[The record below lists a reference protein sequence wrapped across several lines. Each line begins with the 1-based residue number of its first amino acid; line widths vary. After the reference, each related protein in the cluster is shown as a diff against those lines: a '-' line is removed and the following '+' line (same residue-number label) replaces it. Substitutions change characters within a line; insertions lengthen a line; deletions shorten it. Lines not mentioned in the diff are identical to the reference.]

1 MASGREMVTEVPS
14 ESLANYVL
22 LIDIRDQQHS
32 CSLAVSVDYM
42 VNNLVQESIYPST
55 LEAMPQ
61 VSNLNTQDK
70 SSV

>member
-55 LEAMPQ
+55 LEARPQ
-61 VSNLNTQDK
+61 VSNLNT
-70 SSV
+70 

>member
-55 LEAMPQ
+55 LEATMPQ
-61 VSNLNTQDK
+61 VSNLNT
-70 SSV
+70 

>member
-22 LIDIRDQQHS
+22 LIDIRDQQHY

-55 LEAMPQ
+55 LEAQ

-70 SSV
+70 SSI

>member
-61 VSNLNTQDK
+61 VSNLNT
-70 SSV
+70 